1 MRARHPRGQQ
11 GRQLSSPPTEEEQ
24 GAVSVG
30 ARRSRCRKLEAT
42 ILALIAKKEI
52 AHCEMTLGKTAI
64 LRMNLF
70 A

>member
-1 MRARHPRGQQ
+1 M
-11 GRQLSSPPTEEEQ
+11 
-24 GAVSVG
+24 SVG

-70 A
+70 ACLDLT